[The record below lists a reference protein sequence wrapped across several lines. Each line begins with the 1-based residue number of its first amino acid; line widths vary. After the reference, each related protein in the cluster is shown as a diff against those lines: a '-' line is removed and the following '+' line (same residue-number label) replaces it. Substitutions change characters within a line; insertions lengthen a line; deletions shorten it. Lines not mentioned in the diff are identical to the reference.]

1 MRKFSYLAATAAAAA
16 LVGFA
21 AAAESSSTSQDAA
34 DFTTLVV
41 QPIVSPRPVNATD
54 GRTHLVYELLLVN
67 GTPLH
72 TRIDAIAAFDPTTG
86 ATLGEWKGEAL
97 AAIFRLNGRMPGA
110 TLRPGGSAYAFLD
123 ASVPEGA
130 PVPHAVKHRI
140 SVSRFMESPND
151 KEKLAPLDPSM
162 GVPNVTSFEGAETA
176 VDPAKAVVIAPPLRG
191 KGWIAFNGCC
201 ADLQHRGS
209 VMAFNGAPKIPERFA
224 IDFVKLDGERRV
236 FSGPPD
242 RNESYADYGLPVYA
256 VADGTVIE
264 TSDGAPERI
273 PTKPREPTRFDTVG
287 GNYVVID
294 IGGGHFAFFAHLKTG
309 SVAVKRGD
317 RVKAGDVIGALG
329 DTGNSDGPHLHFHV
343 MDGPS
348 PLSSNGIP
356 YVFES
361 FTGAGRL
368 AGDSDRLNETGG
380 PADIDSGWRPGP
392 HRAELPL
399 DLEVIDFPDK

>member
-1 MRKFSYLAATAAAAA
+1 MKIQLSR
-16 LVGFA
+16 
-21 AAAESSSTSQDAA
+21 
-34 DFTTLVV
+34 
-41 QPIVSPRPVNATD
+41 RD
-54 GRTHLVYELLLVN
+54 GRSGRAGGLRGCGRVELDDPGRRRLHDACRSADRFPAPSQRCRRPHDLVYELLLVN

-72 TRIDAIAAFDPTTG
+72 TRIDAIAAFDPATG

-140 SVSRFMESPND
+140 SVSRFMELPND

-176 VDPAKAVVIAPPLRG
+176 VDPPKAVVIAPPLRG

-242 RNESYADYGLPVYA
+242 RNESYADYGLPVHA

-264 TSDGAPERI
+264 TSDGARNAS
-273 PTKPREPTRFDTVG
+273 RQ
-287 GNYVVID
+287 
-294 IGGGHFAFFAHLKTG
+294 
-309 SVAVKRGD
+309 S
-317 RVKAGDVIGALG
+317 
-329 DTGNSDGPHLHFHV
+329 
-343 MDGPS
+343 
-348 PLSSNGIP
+348 
-356 YVFES
+356 
-361 FTGAGRL
+361 L
-368 AGDSDRLNETGG
+368 AS
-380 PADIDSGWRPGP
+380 RPGLTP
-392 HRAELPL
+392 WAA
-399 DLEVIDFPDK
+399 ITS